1 MLKLVV
7 CLKQVPMVSELPWN
21 PKTGTLRRELAEGM
35 LDPACAHALE
45 AALQIKRQ
53 QEAHITAITMGPPMA
68 KEVLHE
74 ALAMGADQGILL
86 SDPKM
91 AGGDTFATS
100 YTLARAIE
108 KECPE
113 TDLVLCGCYSSD
125 SETAQVGPQLAEE
138 LDIPGAAYVEHLEI
152 NKRKVRIRRQTDNFL
167 EILEMDLPGLVTMTI
182 HSNEPRYPAF
192 EGLEEAFSR
201 PAIKTLRA
209 KDLELDPQ
217 SIGLKGSRTKI
228 LNVYS
233 PTAEKKNIVITG
245 TAKKVVDEIFEK
257 FGDRI
262 SGAIAKD
269 LKPQAARKPRP
280 AADPAGETGLKKKR
294 T

>member
-45 AALQIKRQ
+45 AALLIKRQ
-53 QEAHITAITMGPPMA
+53 QDAHITAITMGPPMA
-68 KEVLHE
+68 QEVLFE
-74 ALAMGADQGILL
+74 AVAMGADQGILL

-100 YTLARAIE
+100 FTLARAIE
-108 KECPE
+108 RECPDV
-113 TDLVLCGCYSSD
+113 DLVLCGCYSSD

-152 NKRKVRIRRQTDNFL
+152 KNRTVRIRRQTDNFL
-167 EILEMDLPGLVTMTI
+167 EILEMDLPGLVTVTI
-182 HSNEPRYPAF
+182 HSNVPRYPALV
-192 EGLEEAFSR
+192 GLQNAYDR
-201 PAIKTLRA
+201 PDIKTLRA
-209 KDLELDPQ
+209 KDLELDPDT
-217 SIGLKGSRTKI
+217 IGLKGSRTKI
-228 LNVYS
+228 SNVYS
-233 PTAEKKNIVITG
+233 PTAEKNNIVIKG
-245 TAKKVVDEIFEK
+245 TPKKIIDEIFDK
-257 FGDRI
+257 FGDKI

-269 LKPQAARKPRP
+269 LKPH
-280 AADPAGETGLKKKR
+280 THKKL
-294 T
+294 